1 MVVLI
6 NDQEARFRANSED
19 QLVVPRHQLPRLQ
32 LGSIVLCNDVLQVA
46 DPCSHAIEWPL
57 QAFFEWGVEEP
68 PYVIRDCF
76 LMLMEILNL
85 SIGSVLQFVT
95 CPMLKLKVRV

>member
-1 MVVLI
+1 MVVVLI

-32 LGSIVLCNDVLQVA
+32 LGSIFLCNDVLPVA

-57 QAFFEWGVEEP
+57 QAFFEWGGEEP
-68 PYVIRDCF
+68 PDVIRDCF
-76 LMLMEILNL
+76 LMLIEILNL
-85 SIGSVLQFVT
+85 SIG
-95 CPMLKLKVRV
+95 